1 MLYWKLY
8 AQINLRLN
16 FLEEADRGYK
26 KTLELGNYEL
36 DTWLCRTDVL
46 IQLGEYKSAID
57 SLNQAA
63 EFYKESAEIEFRL
76 AGIFFKLN
84 DAHKAQYHLKNA
96 YKIDAEYDFIIPE
109 LFPHMAHQSVVT
121 EFIEKYKGSS
131 T

>member
-1 MLYWKLY
+1 MCVFYVNTFFFFVWEEGMGGV
-8 AQINLRLN
+8 RLHMMW
-16 FLEEADRGYK
+16 R
-26 KTLELGNYEL
+26 
-36 DTWLCRTDVL
+36 V

-109 LFPHMAHQSVVT
+109 LFPHMAHQSMVT